1 MQFPLPVRQR
11 FWMTARKKRPGRMA
25 LEFRFRDAV
34 SARPFLAH
42 LMNVPGVLLNNL
54 RGRVTAEE
62 AVYRVELSGLDSR
75 VTRAI
80 WSLQAV
86 ASTF

>member
-1 MQFPLPVRQR
+1 MRVPLPVRQR
-11 FWMTARKKRPGRMA
+11 FWLTARKKRPGRMS
-25 LEFRFRDAV
+25 LEFRFRDSV
-34 SARPFLAH
+34 SARPFLAL
-42 LMNVPGVLLNNL
+42 LMRAPGVLLNNL

-86 ASTF
+86 ASSF